1 MLHPDHP
8 EELEHPTPIGPAL
21 DPPTSRLGRP
31 GLWMRA
37 HPVAVTVIG
46 SLTVAAALVVG
57 LWNKR
62 EDFVDAFSS
71 ASAQLLLAAVGLQII
86 WLIARSEA
94 WHVCVGAAGGNVGRR
109 RLYRA
114 ASIGYLGNQFNSN
127 FGLGV
132 RIAALRRSAPDHSP
146 SPSVLI
152 AAEVP
157 IVVIEAALAAILC
170 FTLIGPL
177 NIPWWIPLIAF
188 VVVAVLIAGGG
199 RLIRHRREGFWQGL
213 DVLRGL
219 SSRNVIIGLVC
230 FATGA
235 QVVRNMVVIEGLG
248 IDISIFDAI
257 ALLIAS
263 AAVGLLPVGPT
274 LGAATAVL
282 ILGSNGVAVAAA
294 AGALLTATGAVGALC
309 FAAWALADR
318 LVRRRRV
325 LLEEDPKIPVARNEP
340 PPG

>member
-1 MLHPDHP
+1 MADPSPLTPPLIDPHAI
-8 EELEHPTPIGPAL
+8 EELEQYPTPIGPPLA
-21 DPPTSRLGRP
+21 PVTSRLGRP
-31 GLWMRA
+31 GVWMRH

-46 SLTVAAALVVG
+46 SLVVAVALAVG
-57 LWNKR
+57 LWGKR
-62 EDFVDAFSS
+62 EDFADAFTD
-71 ASAQLLLAAVGLQII
+71 ASAATLLAAVGLQVI

-94 WHVCVGAAGGNVGRR
+94 WHVCVDAAGGNVGRR

-152 AAEVP
+152 AAELP
-157 IVVIEAALAAILC
+157 IIVIEGALAALLS

-177 NIPWWIPLIAF
+177 GVPWWIPLII
-188 VVVAVLIAGGG
+188 VVVAALLIGGGG
-199 RLIRHRREGFWQGL
+199 RFIRHRRHGFWQGL

-235 QVVRNMVVIEGLG
+235 QVVRNLVVLQGLG
-248 IDISIFDAI
+248 VDISVFDAV

-282 ILGSNGVAVAAA
+282 ILGSNGVAVVAA
-294 AGALLTATGAVGALC
+294 AGALLTATGAVGAVL
-309 FAAWALADR
+309 FASWALVDR
-318 LVRRRRV
+318 LRQPEVQ
-325 LLEEDPKIPVARNEP
+325 
-340 PPG
+340 PGGS